1 MLPLWAT
8 VHEELFLLET
18 WFRHRTAF
26 IKESIILGALLG
38 ELTIGEMDK
47 TLCVV
52 NFLSYIDNKRRP
64 VFGINIRYN

>member
-1 MLPLWAT
+1 M
-8 VHEELFLLET
+8 
-18 WFRHRTAF
+18 
-26 IKESIILGALLG
+26 LLG